1 MSWIRKSP
9 FGRDEDPAKHM
20 LALLAHEA
28 ERAGAPFSDAENE
41 ILAGGILPVP
51 SELDAKARSL
61 IEQMLEEEEE
71 VAAGTERDPKSFGSC
86 LEWSD
91 GAGPSN
97 LVELTYQVASA
108 RGAMNPPPIKWG
120 LWFKGKIGLVG
131 CGLAAVPFLMLFAR
145 AISFVFDHK

>member
-20 LALLAHEA
+20 LALLAREA

-61 IEQMLEEEEE
+61 IEQMLEEE

-145 AISFVFDHK
+145 AISFVFDHE